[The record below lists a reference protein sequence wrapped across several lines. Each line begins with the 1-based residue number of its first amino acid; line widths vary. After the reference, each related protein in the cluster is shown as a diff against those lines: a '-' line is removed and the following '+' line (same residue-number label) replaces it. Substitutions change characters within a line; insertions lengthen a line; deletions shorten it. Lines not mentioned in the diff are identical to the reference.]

1 MAQGSSFWGRTA
13 RFVAIAAGLA
23 LFGGL
28 QPAAL
33 GQGGGA
39 SLPMAA
45 PFAMVRN
52 VAVIPFQWQGERPES
67 YRWQEIYQQLD
78 RDFYSAVKASDRFRL
93 INPGVSD
100 DLWSTADGRRTLA
113 ERYEL
118 QGYLNLTATE
128 KAGGVKLVARLL
140 TPTLGNVFLESS
152 TIATRTML
160 AFTPEQLRERITD
173 LTFRLINRFPL
184 DARVTS
190 VQGKFVTL
198 SAGRNLGIGSKEK
211 FPVYR
216 ATVTA
221 IHPATGGPASFERKQ
236 MGWVEI
242 VDSRQF
248 TSIARILRQNAD
260 GAIAIYDGIFIPT
273 MTTRARFPE
282 RATVTPAP
290 APVIPL
296 PVETPATA
304 TLPPKEPPAPP
315 APQQP
320 EAPQPKE
327 RARVAPSSEP
337 RPLMPIDVGLGIY
350 SFSAGSPAKT
360 ASKFPITLL
369 NSLRVGTRMA
379 TDQATQWE
387 LDLGYATGDT
397 KNGSYSMIDFAVA
410 GTLHTVQALP
420 GLGFFPNH
428 YWGAFVGYRS
438 LGVSG
443 RELFGGFDVLSVG
456 GTAGV
461 YSNYR
466 QLNPDFIARASID
479 LKLAPLGFGQVGL
492 AGEKQQLGSYLG
504 LMATGKFLAQT
515 RHNKA
520 VWFGPRLDLSWQSL
534 GAKGTSQSLLSWR
547 LAAMAVMAL

>member
-1 MAQGSSFWGRTA
+1 MAHGSAFMRL
-13 RFVAIAAGLA
+13 AAALTVGLG
-23 LFGGL
+23 LFTGFM
-28 QPAAL
+28 PAAK
-33 GQGGGA
+33 GQNGGA

-52 VAVIPFQWQGERPES
+52 VAVIPFQWQGQRPDS

-78 RDFYSAVKASDRFRL
+78 RDFYGAVKASDRFRL

-100 DLWSTADGRRTLA
+100 DLWGTPQGRRTLA

-128 KAGGVKLVARLL
+128 KNGGVKLVARLL
-140 TPTLGNVFLESS
+140 TPRLGNVFLESS

-190 VQGKFVTL
+190 VQGQFVTL
-198 SAGRNLGIGSKEK
+198 SGGRNLGIGSKEK

-216 ATVTA
+216 VNVTG
-221 IHPATGGPASFERKQ
+221 IHPATGGPESFSRKR

-248 TSIARILRQNAD
+248 TSIARILRQNSA

-296 PVETPATA
+296 PAEAPTVTE
-304 TLPPKEPPAPP
+304 LPPAVEPPPAAAKEPVVVKAPEPAP
-315 APQQP
+315 
-320 EAPQPKE
+320 
-327 RARVAPSSEP
+327 RA
-337 RPLMPIDVGLGIY
+337 LMPVDVGLGIY
-350 SFSAGSPAKT
+350 SFSAGSPART
-360 ASKFPITLL
+360 ASTFPSTLL
-369 NSLRVGTRMA
+369 NSIRVGTRMA
-379 TDQATQWE
+379 TDAATQWE
-387 LDLGYATGDT
+387 LELGYASGDT
-397 KNGSYSMIDFAVA
+397 KDGSYSMIDALVA
-410 GTLHTVQALP
+410 GTLHKAEALG
-420 GLGFFPNH
+420 GLDFFPN
-428 YWGAFVGYRS
+428 YYYGAFLGYRS
-438 LGVSG
+438 KGVAG
-443 RELFGGFDVLSVG
+443 RELFGGFDVMAVG
-456 GTAGV
+456 AAAGL

-466 QLNPDFIARASID
+466 QLNPDYIARASID
-479 LKLAPLGFGQVGL
+479 LKLAPLGFGQMGL
-492 AGEKQQLGSYLG
+492 AGEKEQLGSYVA
-504 LMATGKFLAQT
+504 LMGTGKLLMQP
-515 RHNKA
+515 KA
-520 VWFGPRLDLSWQSL
+520 DKSLWFGPRFDLSWQSL
-534 GAKGTSQSLLSWR
+534 GAKNDSVQVLSWLISGMVV
-547 LAAMAVMAL
+547 LAL